1 MLLYLGMGGDVAPQ
15 RIAGGV
21 GLLTTRYFAGI
32 WSIQFSVVLARRM
45 HS

>member
-1 MLLYLGMGGDVAPQ
+1 MGGDVAPQ
-15 RIAGGV
+15 GKAGGV
-21 GLLTTRYFAGI
+21 GFLATRYFAGI